1 MTETD
6 SLQASPA
13 QGGDVAMLGETAR
26 NFNCGMRGR
35 RVRIAA
41 AYAAVCALAMVA
53 PATGGQAQIAPVQ
66 PQGAKLFKNQ
76 CASCHSTV
84 ADETR
89 VGPSLHGIMGRKAA
103 ALADYPY
110 SDVLRQR
117 GAEGLVWT
125 AENLDPW
132 LENSGAFVPG
142 NMMDFHLA
150 DPQKRAAIVTY
161 LSELK

>member
-1 MTETD
+1 
-6 SLQASPA
+6 
-13 QGGDVAMLGETAR
+13 MLGETAR

-76 CASCHSTV
+76 CASCHSTI

-132 LENSGAFVPG
+132 LANSGAFVPG